1 MTFFAQNAEW
11 LGYLTEVVVRKCVA
25 LSIAEC
31 SGCKDK
37 MRSDLLHLH
46 HQHSL
51 LQTLQFYFE
60 VIKVEML
67 NSMSKLYKA
76 IEERLPHSEDKKKDM
91 VIYCNL
97 GKQFLL
103 TCSPE
108 ALYYGRYVNETNDA
122 FIDEVLVD
130 SKKSKT
136 KKRSVPT

>member
-1 MTFFAQNAEW
+1 
-11 LGYLTEVVVRKCVA
+11 
-25 LSIAEC
+25 
-31 SGCKDK
+31 
-37 MRSDLLHLH
+37 
-46 HQHSL
+46 
-51 LQTLQFYFE
+51 
-60 VIKVEML
+60 ML